1 MQKHNNINNKEPQTD
16 VNVPRSE
23 VIKNLKDCHLFSKL
37 NDEQIEKISKVFES
51 INYKAGDVIFKQG
64 DHGDRIYVI
73 RQGLVNLERKMNIG
87 KSEATVSVLYLG
99 PCRLLGCWACLL
111 GESRYHTESAVCQ
124 KLTQVI
130 TAKGSD
136 LREIFKSDP
145 YINNSM
151 LMALC
156 FMLGEKV
163 SSIYGA
169 MESL

>member
-1 MQKHNNINNKEPQTD
+1 MQRQNDFNHEVIDHQID
-16 VNVPRSE
+16 VHRSE
-23 VIKNLKDCHLFSKL
+23 VIQNLKDCHLFSKL
-37 NDEQIEKISKVFES
+37 NDEQIKKISGVFES
-51 INYKAGDVIFKQG
+51 KEYKAGDVIFKQG
-64 DHGDRIYVI
+64 DHGDRICVI
-73 RQGLVNLERKMNIG
+73 KQGLVNLERKMNIG

-124 KLTQVI
+124 KPTRVI

-145 YINNSM
+145 YIHISM